1 MPAKIY
7 IFYHL
12 KLDGINSV
20 GKNRSDKSTCVRRQT
35 AATIDTSVEF
45 SIKRANLFRFIFLI
59 VVRFL
64 LNAIFFRFKNDNLFS
79 SF

>member
-45 SIKRANLFRFIFLI
+45 SIKRANLFRFIF
-59 VVRFL
+59 
-64 LNAIFFRFKNDNLFS
+64 
-79 SF
+79 